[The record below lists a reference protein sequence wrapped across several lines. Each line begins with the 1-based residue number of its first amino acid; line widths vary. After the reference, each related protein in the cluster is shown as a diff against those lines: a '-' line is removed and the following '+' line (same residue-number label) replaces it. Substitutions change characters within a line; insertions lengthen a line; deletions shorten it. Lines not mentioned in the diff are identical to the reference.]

1 MYRRLPLNCRNRR
14 KYPAN
19 FGKWLKRDVFP
30 ILRIWNALRQHLAI
44 IDHEPNR
51 NCAAR
56 PLPTLHHSSFC
67 AYQLLMNDGVEVFGC
82 YLTLEAKLP
91 CVKGVQQWI
100 GDMLGVITMTSL
112 LRHASMKMLT

>member
-1 MYRRLPLNCRNRR
+1 
-14 KYPAN
+14 
-19 FGKWLKRDVFP
+19 
-30 ILRIWNALRQHLAI
+30 
-44 IDHEPNR
+44 
-51 NCAAR
+51 
-56 PLPTLHHSSFC
+56 
-67 AYQLLMNDGVEVFGC
+67 MNDGVEVFGC